1 MKRIMESARRH
12 AGARV
17 IDGGTVLRE
26 GNTGVAAVS

>member
-17 IDGGTVLRE
+17 IDGGRVVRD
-26 GNTGVAAVS
+26 GNTAPRRVS